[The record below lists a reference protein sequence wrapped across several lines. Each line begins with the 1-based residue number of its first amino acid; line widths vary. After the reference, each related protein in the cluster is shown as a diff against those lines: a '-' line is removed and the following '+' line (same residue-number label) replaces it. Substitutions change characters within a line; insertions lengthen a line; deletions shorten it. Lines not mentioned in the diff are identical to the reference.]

1 MYTIINMNEKLRQSF
16 EEQLVYLPEINQQA
30 LKSFDWATEL
40 LSIGKNYGLHIDQLE
55 DLQIETMLVMV
66 GLVQVKDYPD
76 ELITRLAIS
85 PSEANRIIE
94 QVNERIFT
102 PIHDYIV
109 NGGPK
114 IITTPTGVMESAG
127 FEITNDDAPLVT
139 KTDNFTRVGGVASP
153 MQTIIADDVKPVPQ
167 STPVTPAVSAPVT
180 VSGTTP
186 LQFHPEEEKSTTPL
200 IPVQPIIS
208 TETTPTPVMLS
219 KEKLE
224 AMYHDRQKTIDA
236 TLQSMDQVS

>member
-1 MYTIINMNEKLRQSF
+1 MYTINNMNDKLRQSF

-40 LSIGKNYGLHIDQLE
+40 LAIGKNYGLHIDQLE
-55 DLQIETMLVMV
+55 DLQVETMLVLV
-66 GLVQVKDYPD
+66 GLVQAGDYQN

-94 QVNERIFT
+94 QVNDRIFQ

-114 IITTPTGVMESAG
+114 VVTTPTGVMESAG
-127 FEITNDDAPLVT
+127 FEITDDDAPVVT

-167 STPVTPAVSAPVT
+167 S
-180 VSGTTP
+180 
-186 LQFHPEEEKSTTPL
+186 

-208 TETTPTPVMLS
+208 TETTPALITLS

>member
-1 MYTIINMNEKLRQSF
+1 MYTINNMNDKLRQSF
-16 EEQLVYLPEINQQA
+16 EEQLVYLPEINQRA

-40 LSIGKNYGLHIDQLE
+40 LSIGKNYGLHIDELE
-55 DLQIETMLVMV
+55 DLQLETMLVMV
-66 GLVQVKDYPD
+66 GLVQVKDYPN
-76 ELITRLAIS
+76 ELINKLAIS
-85 PSEANRIIE
+85 PAEANKIIE
-94 QVNERIFT
+94 QVNDRIFQ

-114 IITTPTGVMESAG
+114 IPSTPKGVLESAG
-127 FEITNDDAPLVT
+127 FEITDDDTPVVI

-153 MQTIIADDVKPVPQ
+153 VQNIIPEDVTPVPTQ
-167 STPVTPAVSAPVT
+167 PVVSPAIT
-180 VSGTTP
+180 TGTTP
-186 LQFHPEEEKSTTPL
+186 LQFHPDEEKTPAAAIPTQP
-200 IPVQPIIS
+200 IPVA
-208 TETTPTPVMLS
+208 ETTPTPITLS

>member
-1 MYTIINMNEKLRQSF
+1 MYTVINMNDKLRKSF

-55 DLQIETMLVMV
+55 DLQVETMLVMV
-66 GLVQVKDYPD
+66 GLVQVKDYPN
-76 ELITRLAIS
+76 ELIMRLAIS

-94 QVNERIFT
+94 QVNDRIFT

-114 IITTPTGVMESAG
+114 VVTTPTGVMESAG

-139 KTDNFTRVGGVASP
+139 QTENFVRVGGIASP
-153 MQTIIADDVKPVPQ
+153 AQPTVEAVKPVSQ
-167 STPVTPAVSAPVT
+167 PVITQAPIT
-180 VSGTTP
+180 TGTTP
-186 LQFHPEEEKSTTPL
+186 LQFHPDEEKSPVADIPAQT
-200 IPVQPIIS
+200 IPV
-208 TETTPTPVMLS
+208 ETAPAPVMLS

>member
-1 MYTIINMNEKLRQSF
+1 MNEKLRQSF

-55 DLQIETMLVMV
+55 DLQVETMLVLV
-66 GLVQVKDYPD
+66 GLVQVTNYQS
-76 ELITRLAIS
+76 ELINRLAVS

-94 QVNERIFT
+94 QVNDRIFQ

-114 IITTPTGVMESAG
+114 IVTTPTDVMESAG
-127 FEITNDDAPLVT
+127 FEITNDDAPVVTQAENLV
-139 KTDNFTRVGGVASP
+139 RIGGVGSP
-153 MQTIIADDVKPVPQ
+153 MQTIITDDVKPVPQ
-167 STPVTPAVSAPVT
+167 PIPVTPATPVT

-186 LQFHPEEEKSTTPL
+186 LQFHPEEEKSVTPT

-208 TETTPTPVMLS
+208 TETTPAPITLS

>member
-1 MYTIINMNEKLRQSF
+1 MNDKLRQSF

-40 LSIGKNYGLHIDQLE
+40 LSIGKNYGLHIDELE
-55 DLQIETMLVMV
+55 DLQVETMLVMV
-66 GLVQVKDYPD
+66 GLVQVKDYPN
-76 ELITRLAIS
+76 ELINKLAIS
-85 PSEANRIIE
+85 PAEANKIIE
-94 QVNERIFT
+94 QVNDRIFQ

-114 IITTPTGVMESAG
+114 VVTTPTGVMESAG
-127 FEITNDDAPLVT
+127 FEITDDDAPVVT

-167 STPVTPAVSAPVT
+167 SIPVQPIISTETTPAPVT

-186 LQFHPEEEKSTTPL
+186 LQFHPEEEKSTTPS

-208 TETTPTPVMLS
+208 TETTPALITLS

>member
-1 MYTIINMNEKLRQSF
+1 MYTVINMNDKLRKSF

-55 DLQIETMLVMV
+55 DLQIETMLVLV
-66 GLVQVKDYPD
+66 GLVQPEEYAN
-76 ELITRLAIS
+76 ELIMRLAIS

-94 QVNERIFT
+94 QVNDRIFT
-102 PIHDYIV
+102 PIYDYIV

-114 IITTPTGVMESAG
+114 VATTPTGVMESAG
-127 FEITNDDAPLVT
+127 FEITNDDAPVVT
-139 KTDNFTRVGGVASP
+139 QTENFVRVGGIASP

-167 STPVTPAVSAPVT
+167 PIQPAAVTPT
-180 VSGTTP
+180 ITTGTTP
-186 LQFHPEEEKSTTPL
+186 LQFHPDEEKSPVAD
-200 IPVQPIIS
+200 IPVQTIPV
-208 TETTPTPVMLS
+208 ETTPTPITLS

-224 AMYHDRQKTIDA
+224 ALYHDRQKTIDA

>member
-1 MYTIINMNEKLRQSF
+1 MYTINNMNDKLRQSF

-40 LSIGKNYGLHIDQLE
+40 LSIGKNYGLHIDELE
-55 DLQIETMLVMV
+55 DLQVETMLVMV
-66 GLVQVKDYPD
+66 GLVQVKDYPN
-76 ELITRLAIS
+76 ELINKLAIS
-85 PSEANRIIE
+85 PAEANKIIT
-94 QVNERIFT
+94 QVNDRIFQ

-114 IITTPTGVMESAG
+114 VPSTPKGVMESAG
-127 FEITNDDAPLVT
+127 FEITDDDAPLVT

-153 MQTIIADDVKPVPQ
+153 MQSIIPEDVTPVPTQ
-167 STPVTPAVSAPVT
+167 PVVAPAIT
-180 VSGTTP
+180 TGTTP
-186 LQFHPEEEKSTTPL
+186 LQFHPDEEKTPAAAIPTQP
-200 IPVQPIIS
+200 IPVV
-208 TETTPTPVMLS
+208 ETTPTPVTLS